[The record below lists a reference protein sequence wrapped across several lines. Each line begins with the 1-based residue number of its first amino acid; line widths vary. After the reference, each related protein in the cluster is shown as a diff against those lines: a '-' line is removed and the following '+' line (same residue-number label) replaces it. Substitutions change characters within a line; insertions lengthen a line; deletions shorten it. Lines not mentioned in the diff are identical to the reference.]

1 MSREHKKPAP
11 KSGFQ
16 RLPSPLPLPPFVIDH
31 AWYGLSSGWKAVVVC
46 SSLEDH
52 GGGKLMHHISV
63 RMNLEGETMKTGTYP
78 ADVQHAVEAFGMQN
92 ATEDNRHGS
101 GYAHHFWLPV
111 EARKVN

>member
-1 MSREHKKPAP
+1 
-11 KSGFQ
+11 
-16 RLPSPLPLPPFVIDH
+16 
-31 AWYGLSSGWKAVVVC
+31 
-46 SSLEDH
+46 
-52 GGGKLMHHISV
+52 MHHISV
-63 RMNLEGETMKTGTYP
+63 RMNLVGETMKTGTYP